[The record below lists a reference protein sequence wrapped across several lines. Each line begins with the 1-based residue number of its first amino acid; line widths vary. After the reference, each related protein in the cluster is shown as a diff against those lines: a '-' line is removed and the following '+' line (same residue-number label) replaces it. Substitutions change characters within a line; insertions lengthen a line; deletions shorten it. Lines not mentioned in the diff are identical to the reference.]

1 MSRRFEYVTD
11 WRFDA
16 PIEAV
21 WDALAD
27 VEAWPEWWP
36 HVKEVS
42 TLTPG
47 RPDDLGALRR
57 IRWGSRLPY
66 GFTLEV
72 KTITVEKHAR
82 LRGAATGALAGTGLW
97 ELRRDGA
104 GTRLR
109 YTWNLAVHTPWMRLA
124 APVMAPVFR
133 WNHEGVMRDGM
144 RGLERRLARGRAPV
158 SDPTPAFDPP
168 PSGVHPKKAAFR

>member
-16 PIEAV
+16 PIESV

-27 VEAWPEWWP
+27 VESWPEWWT
-36 HVKEVS
+36 HVKEVR
-42 TLTPG
+42 TLATG
-47 RPDDLGALRR
+47 RADDLGAVRR

-66 GFTLEV
+66 GFTLDV
-72 KTITVEKHAR
+72 KTIEVEKHAR
-82 LRGAATGALAGTGLW
+82 LRGAATGDLAGTGLW
-97 ELRRDGA
+97 ELRRDGS

-109 YTWNLAVHTPWMRLA
+109 YTWNLAVHTRWMRIA
-124 APVMAPVFR
+124 APFMAPVFR

-144 RGLERRLARGRAPV
+144 QGLERLLARKRCQV
-158 SDPTPAFDPP
+158 SDPAPAFAPP
-168 PSGVHPKKAAFR
+168 TFGGASSEARAA

>member
-21 WDALAD
+21 WQALTD
-27 VEAWPEWWP
+27 VERWPAWWP
-36 HVKEVS
+36 HVKEVR
-42 TLTPG
+42 TLAAG
-47 RPDDLGALRR
+47 DADDRGALRR

-66 GFTLEV
+66 GFTLAV
-72 KTITVEKHAR
+72 RTVEVEPLAR
-82 LRGAATGALAGTGLW
+82 LRGAATGDLAGTGLW
-97 ELRRDGA
+97 ELWRDGA

-109 YTWNLAVHTPWMRLA
+109 YTWNLAVHTAWMRLA
-124 APVMAPVFR
+124 APLMAPVFR

-144 RGLERRLARGRAPV
+144 RGLERHLARPARRDGDRTGSAESPTLCLASDESRA
-158 SDPTPAFDPP
+158 A
-168 PSGVHPKKAAFR
+168 

>member
-27 VEAWPEWWP
+27 VQRWPEWWP
-36 HVKEVS
+36 YVQEVR
-42 TLTPG
+42 TLDPG
-47 RPDDLGALRR
+47 GADDLGAVRR
-57 IRWGSRLPY
+57 IRWSSRLPY

-72 KTITVEKHAR
+72 KTIEVDEHAR
-82 LRGAATGALAGTGLW
+82 LRGAATGDLAGTGLW
-97 ELRRDGA
+97 ELWRDGA

-109 YTWNLAVHTPWMRLA
+109 YTWNLAVHAPWMRLA
-124 APVMAPVFR
+124 APLMAPVFR
-133 WNHEGVMRDGM
+133 WNHEGVMRRGM
-144 RGLERRLARGRAPV
+144 QGLERRLGAQAVHRKTRP
-158 SDPTPAFDPP
+158 PA
-168 PSGVHPKKAAFR
+168 SGGASGAGCAA